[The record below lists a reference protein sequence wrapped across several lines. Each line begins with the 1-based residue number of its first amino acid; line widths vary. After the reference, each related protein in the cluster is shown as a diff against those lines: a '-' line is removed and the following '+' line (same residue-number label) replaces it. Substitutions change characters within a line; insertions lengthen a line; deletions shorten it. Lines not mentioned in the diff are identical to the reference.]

1 MEKDNIQDWLVKTGR
16 KMVQDNGPE
25 ALTVR
30 KLAEASGCS
39 VGMIYNQFANMENFI
54 LIQNFLTL
62 DDLEKKFRKIEK
74 TGNPYQDINVF
85 LQTFVDFVISNKNLW
100 SMLHNFHLNNN
111 SRTFSFFY
119 LRKVVQIVG
128 NVSEMVRRI
137 VPDMEIP
144 ERLLS
149 AQILWLTLFSLS
161 SFLAKDTLDSF
172 SKVNKK
178 MICQVLLNTYIAGL
192 TVLENKK

>member
-1 MEKDNIQDWLVKTGR
+1 
-16 KMVQDNGPE
+16 MVQDNGPE

-62 DDLEKKFRKIEK
+62 DDLEKNFRKIEK

-128 NVSEMVRRI
+128 NVGEMVRRI

>member
-62 DDLEKKFRKIEK
+62 DDLEKNFRKIEK

-128 NVSEMVRRI
+128 NVGEMVRRI